1 LLPTGEKAIVGVWP
15 FGGEKRT
22 ASPSLTVDNT
32 DADWM
37 PQDYNIERDGFSQE
51 FGKRAD
57 NWAGMVSEARQ
68 NPAGVDTGNQYMGVL
83 MLDTPFRGGDG
94 QATNR
99 LSRRACPARVWYES
113 YRTKVKV
120 L

>member
-51 FGKRAD
+51 FGF
-57 NWAGMVSEARQ
+57 EQ
-68 NPAGVDTGNQYMGVL
+68 TGL
-83 MLDTPFRGGDG
+83 EG
-94 QATNR
+94 QVCR
-99 LSRRACPARVWYES
+99 
-113 YRTKVKV
+113 
-120 L
+120 